1 MTTFKPKRAVL
12 FSAAGKKTMLSSQ
25 FRQAAICA
33 VALLSACATQSGRD
47 LTPGSGAV
55 KVVPFSGSV
64 KIAGPNDGTDGGE
77 QAKLYKGTGQL
88 VKGQLP
94 GGALPPPPPGA
105 VASGPAVTLNFEGAD
120 LRDVVR
126 NILTDILN
134 ESYTIEPT
142 VGGTVTIR
150 TAGPIPREALPST
163 LEMLLRSNGA
173 TMVKDA
179 GIWKIQPS
187 AGAVRGNLTP
197 QLGNSARALPPGFSV
212 QIVPLRYMGVR
223 QMVTILEPFIKDQTT
238 VRVDD
243 LRNMLIL
250 AGTEL
255 ELRHLLDTIDMFD
268 VNWIAGMSV
277 GLFTLQSADVKS
289 VMSE

>member
-1 MTTFKPKRAVL
+1 MRP
-12 FSAAGKKTMLSSQ
+12 SH
-25 FRQAAICA
+25 FRHAAICA
-33 VALLSACATQSGRD
+33 VALLSACATTNQPGQSGRD

-55 KVVPFSGSV
+55 KVVPFSGTV
-64 KIAGPNDGTDGGE
+64 KITGPNDGTDGGE
-77 QAKLYKGTGQL
+77 QTKLYKGTGQL

-150 TAGPIPREALPST
+150 TASAIPREALPAT

-179 GIWKIQPS
+179 GLISSTLPAYSYSIVSSKSFASTCCPGCTS
-187 AGAVRGNLTP
+187 NCFTAPLTGA
-197 QLGNSARALPPGFSV
+197 
-212 QIVPLRYMGVR
+212 
-223 QMVTILEPFIKDQTT
+223 
-238 VRVDD
+238 
-243 LRNMLIL
+243 
-250 AGTEL
+250 
-255 ELRHLLDTIDMFD
+255 
-268 VNWIAGMSV
+268 
-277 GLFTLQSADVKS
+277 
-289 VMSE
+289 